1 MLSTIIGSPQRT
13 KAAVHVHRFV
23 VFRVNH
29 EWFVVYEDLRRLSFA
44 TREEAEASAFDM
56 GRSLLGVFRVPLAR
70 SLPPCP
76 REVYAW
82 S

>member
-1 MLSTIIGSPQRT
+1 MPSTIIASPQRT

-44 TREEAEASAFDM
+44 TREEAEASAFDAADAAIAQ
-56 GRSLLGVFRVPLAR
+56 GHTISVLVWLL
-70 SLPPCP
+70 
-76 REVYAW
+76 
-82 S
+82 